1 MAGEHKPQEI
11 EEFRKALLKAVDNGL
26 LVIGESARD
35 ALFYHIERSFGIR
48 RPEIPEKLEG
58 FHEALEGLL
67 GAGARVVE
75 TLIARNLYDRLG
87 LGFEGHENWTLVD
100 YVNCAAN
107 AKGVAEK

>member
-35 ALFYHIERSFGIR
+35 ALFYHIERNFGIR
-48 RPEIPEKLEG
+48 CQEVPERLEG

-67 GAGARVVE
+67 GGGARVVE
-75 TLIARNLYDRLG
+75 ILIARNLYDRLG
-87 LGFEGHENWTLVD
+87 LSFEGHENWTIVD
-100 YVNCAAN
+100 YVNHAAN
-107 AKGVAEK
+107 ARGAR

>member
-1 MAGEHKPQEI
+1 LAGEQKPQGI
-11 EEFRKALLKAVDNGL
+11 EEFRKAVLKAVDNGL

-35 ALFYHIERSFGIR
+35 ALFYHIERSFGTR

-87 LGFEGHENWTLVD
+87 LSFERHENWIIVD
-100 YVNCAAN
+100 YINYAAN
-107 AKGVAEK
+107 AKGGR